1 MSTYSVGNIP
11 PQVLWTIVR
20 GDSSSFQI
28 YVTDDQR
35 VPLDIS
41 NWIVDSEVRRSGSL
55 ILSLYPEPRTEDG
68 DGEFTVTLLPSE
80 SELLQTNDSFD
91 VQLTN
96 IVDDEIVWTVI
107 QGRIN
112 VIEDVTESTS
122 QSGS

>member
-28 YVTDDQR
+28 YVTDDNKNA
-35 VPLDIS
+35 LNIDDWNIDME
-41 NWIVDSEVRRSGSL
+41 IRRNSAL
-55 ILSLYPEPRTEDG
+55 VISLYPAPRDEDSQ
-68 DGEFTVTLLPSE
+68 GEFTVTLTPSE
-80 SELLQTNDSFD
+80 SESVSTNDVFD

-96 IVDDEIVWTVI
+96 KTNEDIVWTVV
-107 QGRIN
+107 QGKIN
-112 VIEDVTESTS
+112 VIEDVTETTA